1 MFINIW
7 QINVGIGWRVNR
19 RVGVWWLVVTFIE
32 SPKTKYN
39 FAGIYIPSPKSP
51 SQLAHASKDS
61 SWKIQKNCL
70 HLSRKSLGSFK
81 TLSPPKIHITPDSLA
96 SSINPI
102 HRYLSY
108 RIHDPGFLD
117 LKEEDHIFFLE
128 RLIKPECVTK
138 VLVLVKIIG
147 KLHERGLLK
156 KCP

>member
-1 MFINIW
+1 M
-7 QINVGIGWRVNR
+7 
-19 RVGVWWLVVTFIE
+19 
-32 SPKTKYN
+32 
-39 FAGIYIPSPKSP
+39 
-51 SQLAHASKDS
+51 
-61 SWKIQKNCL
+61 KNPEE
-70 HLSRKSLGSFK
+70 
-81 TLSPPKIHITPDSLA
+81 LSPPVSEINRIVQNTVTAKNITPDSLA

-138 VLVLVKIIG
+138 ALGLVKIIG